1 MFRNV
6 MTYLGLGPDEE
17 YDDGYLYE
25 DEHDDRAVASA
36 SPVREHSHVT
46 SVPPSR
52 SGQPLIDDSAGAV
65 TAVRPLRPVGRSADT
80 SRYGSGDTIDLDDE
94 HETSGIGRRGV
105 LEQDGLRGRDGS
117 NGSDHSF
124 GSGNRPRGSE
134 RSMATDRSHN
144 EPVVRPVPIQRTKP
158 RSLSPQSFGD
168 AKTLAD
174 ELKDAVPVVMN
185 LREADRDLARRLIDF
200 ASGVCYSID
209 ATMEKIAPQVF
220 LLVPD
225 QVVVSDEERRR
236 LEERGFDR

>member
-1 MFRNV
+1 

-17 YDDGYLYE
+17 YDDGYLYD

-52 SGQPLIDDSAGAV
+52 AGQPVIDDSAGAV
-65 TAVRPLRPVGRSADT
+65 TAVRPLRPVGRSGGTPRHGYDE
-80 SRYGSGDTIDLDDE
+80 TIELDDD

-105 LEQDGLRGRDGS
+105 LERDVVGGRDGS
-117 NGSDHSF
+117 NGSDRSF
-124 GSGNRPRGSE
+124 GSGGRPRGSE
-134 RSMATDRSHN
+134 RSMSADRLHS

-168 AKTLAD
+168 AKILAD
-174 ELKDAVPVVMN
+174 ELKDSVPVVMN
-185 LREADRDLARRLIDF
+185 LRDADRDLARRLIDF

-225 QVVVSDEERRR
+225 QIVVSDEERRR

>member
-17 YDDGYLYE
+17 YDDGYLYD
-25 DEHDDRAVASA
+25 DEHDDRVDAPT
-36 SPVREHSHVT
+36 PVGREHSHVT
-46 SVPPSR
+46 SVPPAR
-52 SGQPLIDDSAGAV
+52 STHSAIDDSTGAV
-65 TAVRPLRPVGRSADT
+65 TSVRPLRPVGRSAT
-80 SRYGSGDTIDLDDE
+80 PTARSYGETIELDEE
-94 HETSGIGRRGV
+94 HESSGIGRHTV
-105 LEQDGLRGRDGS
+105 LARDGGGRDSG
-117 NGSDHSF
+117 NGTERSL
-124 GSGNRPRGSE
+124 GSGSRPRGSE
-134 RSMATDRSHN
+134 RSMSSDRLQN

-158 RSLSPQSFGD
+158 RSLAPQSFGD

-185 LREADRDLARRLIDF
+185 LRDADRDLARRLIDF